1 MNQKGTVKS
10 ILFRAIF
17 VSMLILSNF
26 GLVYAAE
33 FEIEDIIT
41 AIKKDIQTVMMTRTG
56 SPNFEIENVKVGLTV
71 VSSVTQIGSLVINVA
86 GFDHETPSR
95 TSKVGAYHKL
105 SLSFTPSE
113 TPGFSPESSFGLVVP
128 INKII
133 SSLKKAY
140 NNPPSS
146 KLDTLKITLKFAIE
160 KERDGGF
167 SFNIIDVINLK
178 SRNIAIHSVTLSMKL
193 AD

>member
-1 MNQKGTVKS
+1 MNQKST
-10 ILFRAIF
+10 LFWIIF
-17 VSMLILSNF
+17 VLMFIFSNF
-26 GLVYAAE
+26 GTSYAAE

-41 AIKKDIQTVMMTRTG
+41 AIKKDIQTVMMTKTG

-71 VSSVTQIGSLVINVA
+71 VSNVTQIGNLEINVA
-86 GFDHETPSR
+86 GFDHEAPDKA
-95 TSKVGAYHKL
+95 SKVGSYHKL

-146 KLDTLKITLKFAIE
+146 KLDTFKITLKFAIE

-167 SFNIIDVINLK
+167 NFNIIDVVNLK

-193 AD
+193 AN

>member
-1 MNQKGTVKS
+1 MNQKSTLS
-10 ILFRAIF
+10 WTIF
-17 VSMLILSNF
+17 VSIFIVLNF
-26 GLVYAAE
+26 GIGYAAE

-95 TSKVGAYHKL
+95 TPKAGAYHKL

-167 SFNIIDVINLK
+167 NFNIVDVINLK

-193 AD
+193 AN